1 MIQIKTA
8 AEIELM
14 RAAGLVV
21 GHTLELLKAAV
32 EPGMTTQ
39 DLDDVAAR
47 SIRDAGAVPSF
58 LGYHGFPGTICTS
71 VNDEIVHGIPS
82 PRKVLREGDIV
93 SIDCGA
99 IVEGYHG
106 DAAVTVPVG
115 RVTPELTELMRVC
128 EGSMWAG
135 FAAARLGGRLSD
147 IGAAVE
153 RHVWPHGYGVV
164 EEYVGHGIGTEM
176 HQDPQVPNY
185 GRPGRGPR
193 LVQGLVLAVEPMVN
207 LGGRHTRLLDDGWT
221 VVTRDGRPSAHF
233 EHTFTLTEAGPWVL
247 TSLDF
252 PPSRLV
258 NTHGPAS
265 VRVKVCSK
273 CADGRPSRVTTVQP
287 SSSSRV
293 CRPPRLTMGSTAS
306 TRPWTSRGPRLV
318 QGLVLAVEPMVNLGG
333 RHTRLLDDGWTVVT
347 RDGRPSA
354 HFEHTFTLTEA
365 GPWVLTSLDGGK
377 SRLTQLLAA
386 PAAG

>member
-39 DLDDVAAR
+39 DLDDLAAK

-82 PRKVLREGDIV
+82 PRKVLRDGDIV

-247 TSLDF
+247 T
-252 PPSRLV
+252 
-258 NTHGPAS
+258 A
-265 VRVKVCSK
+265 
-273 CADGRPSRVTTVQP
+273 
-287 SSSSRV
+287 
-293 CRPPRLTMGSTAS
+293 
-306 TRPWTSRGPRLV
+306 
-318 QGLVLAVEPMVNLGG
+318 
-333 RHTRLLDDGWTVVT
+333 
-347 RDGRPSA
+347 
-354 HFEHTFTLTEA
+354 
-365 GPWVLTSLDGGK
+365 LDGGK
-377 SRLTQLLAA
+377 SRLTHLLAA

>member
-82 PRKVLREGDIV
+82 PSKVLREGDIV

-164 EEYVGHGIGTEM
+164 EELSLIHIS
-176 HQDPQVPNY
+176 
-185 GRPGRGPR
+185 
-193 LVQGLVLAVEPMVN
+193 EP
-207 LGGRHTRLLDDGWT
+207 TRLRRISYAVFCLKKKKKT
-221 VVTRDGRPSAHF
+221 KKKRTTTQTTKQRKK
-233 EHTFTLTEAGPWVL
+233 
-247 TSLDF
+247 TSKKQK
-252 PPSRLV
+252 RQ
-258 NTHGPAS
+258 NT
-265 VRVKVCSK
+265 KK
-273 CADGRPSRVTTVQP
+273 
-287 SSSSRV
+287 
-293 CRPPRLTMGSTAS
+293 
-306 TRPWTSRGPRLV
+306 
-318 QGLVLAVEPMVNLGG
+318 
-333 RHTRLLDDGWTVVT
+333 
-347 RDGRPSA
+347 
-354 HFEHTFTLTEA
+354 
-365 GPWVLTSLDGGK
+365 
-377 SRLTQLLAA
+377 
-386 PAAG
+386 